1 MPCVY
6 PYRRAQQSGPDALES
21 AESRLSSPAPVD
33 PEQDEEIVHLIR
45 SGSEEGVCQLLEAY
59 GARVKGALWTML
71 KFHQS
76 RQGEIEDAVMDACL
90 SLCLNI
96 ESFDRRKGTLL
107 NWLVGAAR
115 NNYFT
120 MLREEKVRPLLE
132 QLDLEELDGRP
143 AQDGNSAPR
152 SVQQARLLEDLWGCI
167 GELGPMQRDIVLCDL
182 AGQGATRDVELAT
195 KWNTS
200 ANSIRV
206 SRNKAHKRLG
216 DLMKGGRN

>member
-1 MPCVY
+1 
-6 PYRRAQQSGPDALES
+6 
-21 AESRLSSPAPVD
+21 LSSPAPAD
-33 PEQDEEIVHLIR
+33 PEQDEEIVQLIR

-71 KFHQS
+71 KSHQS

-90 SLCLNI
+90 SFCLNI
-96 ESFDRRKGTLL
+96 ESFDRRKGTLF

-120 MLREEKVRPLLE
+120 MLREERVRPLLE
-132 QLDLEELDGRP
+132 CLDLDDLDGRP
-143 AQDGNSAPR
+143 ATGGNAVPR
-152 SVQQARLLEDLWGCI
+152 SVHHGRLLESLWGCI
-167 GELGPMQRDIVLCDL
+167 EKLGPMQRDIVLSDL
-182 AGQGATRDVELAT
+182 AGQGSVRDAELAK

-206 SRNKAHKRLG
+206 SRHKAHKRLG
-216 DLMKGGRN
+216 KLMKGVRV